1 MMNRRRF
8 LAALTA
14 ASALLP
20 LRTRA
25 QAEGLPRTAP
35 VPGGV
40 AALKLGPAAAPPLAR
55 FNGERVLVLG
65 DATEWLA
72 VVGIPLDEKP
82 GSTLPL
88 IVERD
93 GQEPETLEI
102 AVGSK
107 RYATQRLKVKPGQV
121 DLSPEDLARY
131 EQESAHLDAVL
142 STFSESAP
150 LSLQL
155 VPPCSGRRS
164 SSFGLRRFFNG
175 QPRKPHNGMDIA
187 APVGTPVVAA
197 GEGEV
202 IDVGEYF
209 FSGHTDSRSRS
220 GLPHPLCAPEHRW
233 RECGRESR
241 GRGADRSGGRHRPC
255 DRPASAFHRLPQ
267 QDSGESGA
275 VLRVTNGQG
284 RGSTWHAYRDLVA

>member
-25 QAEGLPRTAP
+25 QAENLPRTAP

-40 AALKLGPAAAPPLAR
+40 AALRLGPAASPPLAR

-72 VVGIPLDEKP
+72 VVGIPLDAKP

-131 EQESAHLDAVL
+131 ERESAHLDAVL
-142 STFSESAP
+142 GTFSESAP
-150 LSLQL
+150 RSLQL
-155 VPPCSGRRS
+155 LPPCNGRRS
-164 SSFGLRRFFNG
+164 SSFGLRRIFNG

-209 FSGHTDSRSRS
+209 FSGHTVILDHGQGFLTLYAHLSTVGVSAAETVA
-220 GLPHPLCAPEHRW
+220 G
-233 RECGRESR
+233 
-241 GRGADRSGGRHRPC
+241 GA
-255 DRPASAFHRLPQ
+255 Q
-267 QDSGESGA
+267 IGA
-275 VLRVTNGQG
+275 VGATGRVTGPHLHFTVYLN
-284 RGSTWHAYRDLVA
+284 RTAVNPALFFA

>member
-20 LRTRA
+20 LRSRA
-25 QAEGLPRTAP
+25 QAESLPRTAP

-72 VVGIPLDEKP
+72 VMGIPLDEKP

-209 FSGHTDSRSRS
+209 FSGHTVILDHGQGFLTLYAHLSTVGVSAAEIVA
-220 GLPHPLCAPEHRW
+220 G
-233 RECGRESR
+233 
-241 GRGADRSGGRHRPC
+241 GA
-255 DRPASAFHRLPQ
+255 Q
-267 QDSGESGA
+267 IGA
-275 VLRVTNGQG
+275 VGATGRVTGPHLHFTVYLN
-284 RGSTWHAYRDLVA
+284 RTAVNPALFFA

>member
-40 AALKLGPAAAPPLAR
+40 AALRLGPAAAPPLAR

-209 FSGHTDSRSRS
+209 FSGHTVILDHGQGFLTLYAHLSTVGVSAAEIVA
-220 GLPHPLCAPEHRW
+220 G
-233 RECGRESR
+233 
-241 GRGADRSGGRHRPC
+241 GA
-255 DRPASAFHRLPQ
+255 Q
-267 QDSGESGA
+267 IGA
-275 VLRVTNGQG
+275 VGATGRVTGPHLHFTVYLN
-284 RGSTWHAYRDLVA
+284 RTAVNPALFFA

>member
-209 FSGHTDSRSRS
+209 FSGHTVILDHGQGFLTLYAHLSTVGVSAAERVA
-220 GLPHPLCAPEHRW
+220 G
-233 RECGRESR
+233 
-241 GRGADRSGGRHRPC
+241 GA
-255 DRPASAFHRLPQ
+255 Q
-267 QDSGESGA
+267 IGA
-275 VLRVTNGQG
+275 VGATGRVTGPHLHFTVYLN
-284 RGSTWHAYRDLVA
+284 RTAVNPALFFA

>member
-8 LAALTA
+8 LATLTA
-14 ASALLP
+14 AAAWLP

-25 QAEGLPRTAP
+25 RTDDLPRTAW

-40 AALKLGPAAAPPLAR
+40 AAVKLGPAAAPPIAR
-55 FNGERVLVLG
+55 FDGERALVLG
-65 DATEWLA
+65 SATEWLA
-72 VVGIPLDEKP
+72 VVGIPLGAKA
-82 GSTLPL
+82 GSTLSL

-93 GQEPETLEI
+93 GREPETLEV

-131 EQESAHLDAVL
+131 ERERAHLDAVL
-142 STFSESAP
+142 RTFSEAP
-150 LSLQL
+150 PPSLQL
-155 VPPCSGRRS
+155 VPPCDGRRS
-164 SSFGLRRFFNG
+164 NSFGLRRFFNG

-187 APVGTPVVAA
+187 APLGTPVVAA

-209 FSGHTDSRSRS
+209 FSGHTVILDHGQGFLTLYAHLSTVHARAAERVA
-220 GLPHPLCAPEHRW
+220 G
-233 RECGRESR
+233 
-241 GRGADRSGGRHRPC
+241 GA
-255 DRPASAFHRLPQ
+255 Q
-267 QDSGESGA
+267 IGEVGA
-275 VLRVTNGQG
+275 TGRVTGPHLHFTVYLN
-284 RGSTWHAYRDLVA
+284 RTAVDPALFFA